1 MGNRGRRP
9 VGLCQSCWKAA
20 TAPAQSTDHLPQPP
34 SEILYPALLLP
45 PDVEAWEPPPLSGA
59 CARVACSPQVAQGQE
74 LLLWLLW
81 LAQLGLALLLPW
93 CPLWLGSVARGGQG
107 RAD

>member
-1 MGNRGRRP
+1 MP
-9 VGLCQSCWKAA
+9 VLLESSHGPSPEHGSPPPAPLRDPFTLRYWQGAA
-20 TAPAQSTDHLPQPP
+20 PG
-34 SEILYPALLLP
+34 
-45 PDVEAWEPPPLSGA
+45 VEAWEPPPLSRAG
-59 CARVACSPQVAQGQE
+59 ARVACSPQVAQGQE
-74 LLLWLLW
+74 LLLWLRW